1 MDTAVRNSVER
12 LGLHLAGE
20 GLPLIAGRVT
30 AYLLVSEGP
39 RSLDEIA
46 GALGVSRASVST
58 DTRRLVDK
66 GLLVRSSVPGDRR
79 TYYAFAPDGFRTML
93 ASRIRD
99 LSTLCALLEDARTLP
114 TARSSTEV
122 RDRLAEWTDFHTTVI
137 DLLQALLAKWNERNL
152 TTNRSS
158 AVA

>member
-1 MDTAVRNSVER
+1 MDQAVRNAVER

-30 AYLLVSEGP
+30 AYLLLSEGP

-46 GALGVSRASVST
+46 SALEVSRASVST

-66 GLLVRSSVPGDRR
+66 GLLVRRSIPGDRR
-79 TYYAFAPDGFRTML
+79 TYYTFAPDGFRTML
-93 ASRIRD
+93 AARIGN
-99 LSTLCALLEDARTLP
+99 LSTLCALLQDARTLP
-114 TARSSTEV
+114 AARSSAEV
-122 RDRLAEWTDFHTTVI
+122 RARLSEWTDFHTTVI
-137 DLLQALLAKWNERNL
+137 DLLQALLAKWNKRHL
-152 TTNRSS
+152 SRHNRS

>member
-1 MDTAVRNSVER
+1 MDQAVRTTVER

-58 DTRRLVDK
+58 DARRLVDR
-66 GLLVRSSVPGDRR
+66 GLLVRRSIPGDRR
-79 TYYAFAPDGFRTML
+79 TYYAFAPDGFQTML
-93 ASRIRD
+93 AARIRN
-99 LSTLCALLEDARTLP
+99 LSTFCALLDEARTLP
-114 TARSSTEV
+114 AARSSADVRNRLSAWTE
-122 RDRLAEWTDFHTTVI
+122 FHTTAI
-137 DLLQALLAKWNERNL
+137 ELLESLLAKWNKRNL
-152 TTNRSS
+152 ARHNRS
-158 AVA
+158 VA